1 MVETK
6 FKVNPKYLF
15 LLVFAM
21 VGLSFASVPLYD
33 LFCRVTGFGGTTQKT
48 DTISKVVL
56 NQNIKVRFD
65 ATKNGNLP
73 VSFKPKENY
82 HDIKVGEV
90 DNIIFEVKN
99 QSEENLKVISSFN
112 TSPPLVGKYF
122 QKLQC
127 FCFENQTIK
136 PNEIK
141 EFTVAYYIDPQI
153 VDDPATKRTSEIT
166 LSYSLFEVKEAQ

>member
-21 VGLSFASVPLYD
+21 IGLSFASVPLYD

-90 DNIIFEVKN
+90 DNIVFEVKN
-99 QSEENLKVISSFN
+99 QSTHIISSTLCTSRYFTFN
-112 TSPPLVGKYF
+112 CY
-122 QKLQC
+122 
-127 FCFENQTIK
+127 NI
-136 PNEIK
+136 
-141 EFTVAYYIDPQI
+141 I
-153 VDDPATKRTSEIT
+153 VV
-166 LSYSLFEVKEAQ
+166 LYSLIIK